1 MADYMDKIIT
11 AGMVIMGLIALWA
24 VLTSNA
30 LFIG

>member
-1 MADYMDKIIT
+1 MTDHMDKILT
-11 AGMVIMGLIALWA
+11 AGMAIMGIIALWA